1 MGRKRFA
8 VIGLLISA
16 VFLFL
21 RFNSPDSVVVSEKGE
36 IDGMVNRLREKV
48 QGKRFWRSQLNQIDE
63 SIAFASGFSDRV
75 EKMRREARESM
86 APIHDEVNREMED
99 FYRDNPQ
106 FRPSIREQQAQ
117 QLERAADRI
126 RQEEQR

>member
-106 FRPSIREQQAQ
+106 FRP
-117 QLERAADRI
+117 
-126 RQEEQR
+126 